1 MAEEDAARADVGGAP
16 LPPGALVPG
25 DADASDPGAAS
36 AGLDAAANERRPEDD
51 DEGAGYARGG
61 GAGRAAPAAAPSSGP
76 RGRQRD

>member
-36 AGLDAAANERRPEDD
+36 AGLDAAANERPEDE
-51 DEGAGYARGG
+51 DEGARDARGG

-76 RGRQRD
+76 RGRQRE

>member
-36 AGLDAAANERRPEDD
+36 AGLDAAANERPEDD
-51 DEGAGYARGG
+51 DEGARDARGG

-76 RGRQRD
+76 RGRQRE